1 MINSINIH
9 LYVVIISL
17 LAFASPKA
25 LIDSLFDLNTITPTV
40 SIRTQTQTGTEYP
53 PSETETPSVTPSLTP
68 TTTLMP
74 LPEITLVFPAPTRT
88 PHATETQKLEVST
101 PTSTPSTDNI
111 FMNISA
117 RTRVISI
124 VVALLWLLLAI
135 FIIIYIRQF
144 K

>member
-1 MINSINIH
+1 MKNSINIH
-9 LYVVIISL
+9 LYVLIISL
-17 LAFASPKA
+17 LVFTSPRS
-25 LIDSLFDLNTITPTV
+25 LIDSLYDINTVTPTI
-40 SIRTQTQTGTEYP
+40 SIRTQTQTGIENP

-101 PTSTPSTDNI
+101 PTSTPATDNI
-111 FMNISA
+111 FVNISS

-135 FIIIYIRQF
+135 FIVIYIRQF